1 MRPIMRCTDVFFI
14 MRIEWESLRPY
25 LGFLLDMLLRVLIYK
40 DRKFP
45 HELTGKREQVGEP
58 EEDG

>member
-1 MRPIMRCTDVFFI
+1 MRCTDVFFI
-14 MRIEWESLRPY
+14 MRIEWESLHPY
-25 LGFLLDMLLRVLIYK
+25 LGFLIGMLLIVFLIYK

>member
-1 MRPIMRCTDVFFI
+1 

-25 LGFLLDMLLRVLIYK
+25 LDFLLSMLLIVFLIYK
-40 DRKFP
+40 DRKIP

>member
-1 MRPIMRCTDVFFI
+1 MRV
-14 MRIEWESLRPY
+14 EWESLRPY
-25 LGFLLDMLLRVLIYK
+25 LGFLLGMLLIVFLIYK

>member
-1 MRPIMRCTDVFFI
+1 M
-14 MRIEWESLRPY
+14 MRIDWEYLRPY
-25 LGFLLDMLLRVLIYK
+25 IGFLGMLLIVFLIYK

-45 HELTGKREQVGEP
+45 HELTGKRGQPGEP